1 METILIM
8 KLIGFIKEH
17 NNIIEAQGYASVR
30 VGNASNQDSVEIII
44 DYLNRGILL
53 LAWMGY
59 FMDLEDNSLI
69 SPDSYYTDGVYVWPA
84 YFPYYLKKY
93 PNYLIDD
100 EFLSHISKNN
110 YLIGETKVKEGTK
123 AKLENS
129 LSEKLNESWS
139 N

>member
-1 METILIM
+1 M
-8 KLIGFIKEH
+8 KLVGFIKEH
-17 NNIIEAQGYASVR
+17 NSIVEAQEFSFIK
-30 VGNASNQDSVEIII
+30 GNNSRNQGIAEKII
-44 DYLNRGILL
+44 DYLNSGVLV

-59 FMDLEDNSLI
+59 FMDLEDSSLI

-110 YLIGETKVKEGTK
+110 YLVDQTKIKEDLKT
-123 AKLENS
+123 KLEAG
-129 LSEKLNESWS
+129 LSKKLDESWG